1 MLPLRVLVLPYDSLS
16 LTERAQALVL
26 AREAGAFSARLLGP
40 GADRTSGVLV
50 WQRLV
55 IEEALLRGIL
65 DPDEALPLLR
75 RTLGADRSDP
85 RLEAFLAAWGER
97 GAGVAESPL
106 RVIRG
111 ARLPGVDPVRA
122 RAAGRPSGPMR
133 GPARDG
139 AQPGRE

>member
-1 MLPLRVLVLPYDSLS
+1 MLPLRVLVLPYDTLS

-65 DPDEALPLLR
+65 DSEEALPLLR

-85 RLEAFLAAWGER
+85 RLEAFLAAWSECG
-97 GAGVAESPL
+97 GGGPAVARAEPPL

-111 ARLPGVDPVRA
+111 GRSGRRREAGGARGGPSLPVP
-122 RAAGRPSGPMR
+122 
-133 GPARDG
+133 GPALDG
-139 AQPGRE
+139 R